1 MKLCSI
7 MFTVGWAAALIFGF
21 LALAAPSDESSTYLV
36 VNTILAAG
44 GAAMGLWSWLRVCR
58 LT

>member
-7 MFTVGWAAALIFGF
+7 MFTVGWAAALVFGF
-21 LALAAPSDESSTYLV
+21 LALAAPNGEPTGFV
-36 VNTILAAG
+36 VGYTLLAFG